1 MNYLGSGDYVKIPRL
16 DWGVGMGHKTIHGG
30 LMPGGRLRM
39 ERLASLVV
47 YGRVDPSLMITHRF
61 EGFEHIEDAVALMKE
76 KPRDLIKPVV
86 LVQ

>member
-1 MNYLGSGDYVKIPRL
+1 
-16 DWGVGMGHKTIHGG
+16 
-30 LMPGGRLRM
+30 MPGGRLRM

-47 YGRVDPSLMITHRF
+47 YGRVDPSMMITHRF

-86 LVQ
+86 LI